1 MKMLALCLTMLV
13 ASSGCVLSRSL
24 VLPDSTPVL
33 DAPEV
38 TARWGVTE
46 LYVRSGPPQT
56 RGDNPR
62 DYQALKG
69 QLETRLRRT
78 LEAQTGLG
86 HRREDAAYGVE
97 VVVDVSEAAALN
109 GWIVLGGT
117 LESAVLLGGA
127 GIGMVLGGPP
137 GSLLGLLI
145 ATPAA
150 VAVALAPPSYTE
162 LGELEATVLV
172 RRKADG
178 AVVATRHVRSDW
190 RAELNGY
197 HREGKLARESGRSVP
212 ELERRLL
219 ETLRDV
225 LREVPGEAHASA
237 EFESI
242 DVPRVEE

>member
-1 MKMLALCLTMLV
+1 MKTCALCLTMLV
-13 ASSGCVLSRSL
+13 ASPGCVLSRSL
-24 VLPDSTPVL
+24 VVPDFTPLV

-46 LYVRSGPPQT
+46 LYVRSGPAQT
-56 RGDNPR
+56 QGEGPR
-62 DYQALKG
+62 DYQDLKV

-86 HRREDAAYGVE
+86 HRKQDAAYGVE
-97 VVVDVSEAAALN
+97 VVVDVSESTALN
-109 GWIVLGGT
+109 GWMVLGGS

-127 GIGMVLGGPP
+127 GIGMAVAGPP
-137 GSLLGLLI
+137 GGLIGLLI

-150 VAVALAPPSYTE
+150 LVVALAPPSRTE

-197 HREGKLARESGRSVP
+197 HREGKLARESGGSVP
-212 ELERRLL
+212 ELEQRLL
-219 ETLRDV
+219 ETLREV
-225 LREVPGEAHASA
+225 LHEVPEDSASA
-237 EFESI
+237 A
-242 DVPRVEE
+242 R